1 MNEAPL
7 LTIVTVTY
15 NAAAYISETLESV
28 KKQTFTNYE
37 HLVIDGASGD
47 ATCAVIRA
55 FSNSKIHL
63 LSEPDNGIYDAMNK
77 GIKLAKGQWLYFLNA
92 GDTFASSHI
101 LTDIFNGRENN
112 HDLIYGKVITKNEP
126 SGVNYTTGQ
135 PLTLASF
142 FYTIPINHQ
151 GVFFH
156 RSTFTAI
163 GNYNL
168 SYKILADLEWLIRY
182 FKQEKNNAVY
192 VDTII
197 AEYETVGFSYNN
209 RARSLSETL
218 KYSRSHFPLYTTIL
232 NYLLHPLMVLKIKL
246 IALLKGTALFKTYR
260 KWRFG

>member
-28 KKQTFTNYE
+28 NKQTFTNYE
-37 HLVIDGASGD
+37 HLIIDGASGD
-47 ATCAVIRA
+47 ATCALVRA
-55 FSNSKIHL
+55 FPNSKIRL

-77 GIKLAKGQWLYFLNA
+77 GITHANGTWLYFLNA
-92 GDTFASSHI
+92 GDTFASPHI
-101 LTDIFNGRENN
+101 LTEIFNGREKN

-126 SGVNYTTGQ
+126 SGVNYTTGK

-142 FYTIPINHQ
+142 FYTIPVNHQ

-156 RSTFTAI
+156 CNTFKNI

-182 FKQEKNNAVY
+182 FKQQKNTAVY
-192 VDTII
+192 VNTIV

-218 KYSRSHFPLYTTIL
+218 KYSRSHFPLHTTIL
-232 NYLLHPLMVLKIKL
+232 NYLLHPPMVLKIKL
-246 IALLKGTALFKTYR
+246 IALLKGTALFKAYR